1 MGMVDHTAPAPFLP
15 ETAST
20 PATSAP
26 PWYTRPRLAALW
38 QDIISRKQKLTT
50 AEAAAEFLSDMKQIS
65 DRQFPDWLARLK
77 SHIEDSDLPFDHK
90 RQDIEK
96 HDLEMYFYCA
106 IVAAEAIK
114 VFKLFERAPADE
126 LMSDIND
133 QIDGALGRN
142 GRKAADLV
150 FDMLRTVKRSQYEEM
165 FKSHDQ
171 VMKWIVRLVELDTRP
186 ETKEISEDI
195 VFRQE
200 MAAPLALSYVHWW
213 LGFKETH
220 RLAPVY

>member
-1 MGMVDHTAPAPFLP
+1 MVDHTAPAPLLP
-15 ETAST
+15 E
-20 PATSAP
+20 ATSKPILSQPA
-26 PWYTRPRLAALW
+26 WYTRPRLAALW
-38 QDIISRKQKLTT
+38 QDIISRKEKMTT
-50 AEAAAEFLSDMKQIS
+50 SKAVTEFLSDMKRIS
-65 DRQFPDWLARLK
+65 DRQFPEWLDRLK
-77 SHIEDSDLPFDHK
+77 SHIEESDLPFEHK
-90 RQDIEK
+90 REIIEK
-96 HDLEMYFYCA
+96 HDFEMYFYCA

-114 VFKLFERAPADE
+114 AFKLFERAPADE

-142 GRKAADLV
+142 GRDAADLV

-165 FKSHDQ
+165 YKSHDQ
-171 VMKWIVRLVELDTRP
+171 LMKWIVRLIELDTRP

-200 MAAPLALSYVHWW
+200 MAEPLAFCYVHWW
-213 LGFKETH
+213 LGFKETR